1 MNYKKQLFAQYR
13 KQCLIS
19 QELNIK
25 PDSLKLGGNVTI
37 DFTWTDDPKT
47 NEPYECM
54 VIVYHNKPLVQR
66 INDSNT
72 FTTETLYRLACEAER
87 YALNNA

>member
-13 KQCLIS
+13 KQCRIS
-19 QELNIK
+19 KEMNIY
-25 PDSLKLGGNVTI
+25 PDSLILGGSISI

-47 NEPYECM
+47 NETYECM
-54 VIVYHNKPLVQR
+54 VIVYHNNPLVQR
-66 INDSNT
+66 ISNSNT
-72 FTTETLYRLACEAER
+72 FTTETLYRIACEAER